1 MRTTIALLA
10 LSVVALGCG
19 GPESNMPPGGGDGR
33 PTPPAAAPAPAAA
46 AAAPQG
52 PVNEKYEIIAPFYKE
67 SLKRSL
73 DGKVNLFR
81 TNLDKFTPT
90 VEIEAEPE
98 VTTTEAK
105 TPLEHYDADSY
116 KLVLIMSGTAQ
127 GKALVIDPR
136 DKSYVIQVG
145 TLIGNRNGKV
155 TSITS
160 STVVIDEPGYP
171 PVIKYLEPPTEEIE
185 RDLTS
190 VMEF

>member
-33 PTPPAAAPAPAAA
+33 PTPPASAPAPAAA
-46 AAAPQG
+46 AAVPQG

-67 SLKRSL
+67 ALKRSL

-105 TPLEHYDADSY
+105 TPLEYYDADSY

-127 GKALVIDPR
+127 AKALVIDPR

-160 STVVIDEPGYP
+160 STVVID
-171 PVIKYLEPPTEEIE
+171 
-185 RDLTS
+185 
-190 VMEF
+190 

>member
-1 MRTTIALLA
+1 MRTTIALMA

-33 PTPPAAAPAPAAA
+33 PRPPASAPAPAAA
-46 AAAPQG
+46 VAVPQG
-52 PVNEKYEIIAPFYKE
+52 PVNERYEIIAPFYKE

-105 TPLEHYDADSY
+105 TPLEYYDADSY
-116 KLVLIMSGTAQ
+116 KLVLIKSGTAQ
-127 GKALVIDPR
+127 AKALVIDPR
-136 DKSYVIQVG
+136 DKSYIIQVG